1 MNARLGL
8 SPAMLVAG
16 LVPRLLLALLAVPLT
31 HDIWFVPFL
40 TKAGIA
46 IDPWTN
52 FLSTGGDPA
61 AFPYGILF
69 VAAYQPATWLGG
81 VLGGVYG
88 AHLGLTLA
96 VLFWELVLVAAI
108 AAVGGNERSE
118 AAAKIY
124 WLSPIP
130 IYVGY
135 WHGQLDV
142 FPTALM
148 ILGFAAVQVQSW
160 RRAGMLL
167 GAAAA
172 AKLSM
177 AVSLPFVMLY
187 LLGRRRLHAFVPRF
201 VIYLAATMLLLAV
214 PFAFFHGYREMV
226 LGTPEMLNIFAAKVA
241 ITEEL
246 DAYLLPLAFLGLF
259 YWAWR
264 IRRLNFEM
272 LWTLVGLAF
281 LALFLFTTAAPGWMM
296 WLMPFMAMHVADRGF
311 MHRVVYWVFAA
322 AYIAM
327 QLTQASG
334 AHLISGP
341 DLTAPLAQM
350 SPLFRGRTLPILE
363 TLLLSAGLAMGL
375 QMGFSGILY
384 QSFHLAS
391 RRPFAIG
398 VAGDSGTGKDTL
410 MDALQDL
417 FGRHASSRLSGD
429 DYHLWDR
436 QNPMWQAVTHLHPK
450 GNDVDVFNRNV
461 LALVDGQSAV
471 SRHYDHSS
479 GRSGLVDLI
488 PSREIVLVSGLHAL
502 WSPTI
507 ADRFHVRVFMDMDE
521 DLRRFLKLRRDVTV
535 RGYPPEKVLTAIERR
550 QSDRER
556 FILPQA
562 EHADIVFR
570 LEPRHASA
578 IADIRR
584 PIDTGLLRLIVIFR
598 RGKNF
603 DEPTRLLMALCGV
616 YVTESPLDDGRLQL
630 LIEGE
635 PTADDVAALARRLV
649 PGMADFIAVEP
660 KWHAAMTGI
669 MQLIILHELDSVRRK
684 RASRS

>member
-1 MNARLGL
+1 MKARLRL
-8 SPAMLVAG
+8 KPATFMAG
-16 LVPRLLLALLAVPLT
+16 LLPRLILALLAIPLT

-46 IDPWTN
+46 IDPWTS
-52 FLSTGGDPA
+52 FLSAGGDPA
-61 AFPYGILF
+61 AFPYGFLF
-69 VAAYQPATWLGG
+69 VVAYQPAAWLGG
-81 VLGGVYG
+81 LIGGSYG
-88 AHLGLTLA
+88 AHLGLAIA
-96 VLFWELVLVAAI
+96 VLIWELLLVAAI
-108 AAVGGNERSE
+108 AAIGGDDRGE
-118 AAAKIY
+118 AAAKVY

-148 ILGFAAVQVQSW
+148 ILGFAAVQVQSS
-160 RRAGMLL
+160 RRSGMLL
-167 GAAAA
+167 GGAAA

-201 VIYLAATMLLLAV
+201 VVHLVATLLLLAA
-214 PFAFFHGYREMV
+214 PFTLFHGYREMV

-281 LALFLFTTAAPGWMM
+281 LALFLFTTAAPGWIM
-296 WLMPFMAMHVADRGF
+296 WLMPFIAIHVADRGF
-311 MHRVVYWVFAA
+311 MHRIVYWAFAA
-322 AYIAM
+322 AYLAM
-327 QLTQASG
+327 QLTQATG
-334 AHLISGP
+334 AHLVVGP
-341 DLTAPLAQM
+341 DLSAPLAEM
-350 SPLFRGRTLPILE
+350 SPIFRGRTLPILE
-363 TLLLSAGLAMGL
+363 TLLLSSGLAMGL
-375 QMGFSGILY
+375 QMAFSGILY
-384 QSFHLAS
+384 HPFHLAS

-461 LALVDGQSAV
+461 LALVDGQGAV
-471 SRHYDHSS
+471 SRHYDHGS
-479 GRSGLVDLI
+479 GRSGLVDRI
-488 PSREIVLVSGLHAL
+488 PSREVVLVSGLHAL
-502 WSPTI
+502 WSPVI
-507 ADRFHVRVFMDMDE
+507 AERFHVRLFMDMDE

-535 RGYPPEKVLTAIERR
+535 RGYPPEKVLMAIERR
-550 QSDRER
+550 QPDRER

-584 PIDTGLLRLIVIFR
+584 PIETGLLRLIVIFR

-603 DEPTRLLMALCGV
+603 DEPTRLMMALCGV
-616 YVTESPLDDGRLQL
+616 YVTERPLQDGRLEV

-635 PTADDVAALARRLV
+635 PTADDIAALARRLV
-649 PGMADFIAVEP
+649 PSMAEFVAVEP
-660 KWHAAMTGI
+660 KWHPAMTGI
-669 MQLIILHELDSVRRK
+669 MQLIILHELDNVRRK
-684 RASRS
+684 RTSRS

>member
-1 MNARLGL
+1 MKSRLGL
-8 SPAMLVAG
+8 GSPTLVAG
-16 LVPRLLLALLAVPLT
+16 LVPRLVLALLAIPRT
-31 HDIWFVPFL
+31 HEIWFVPFL
-40 TKAGIA
+40 RSKAA
-46 IDPWTN
+46 IDPWTS
-52 FLSTGGDPA
+52 FLSAGGDPA
-61 AFPYGILF
+61 AFPYGFLF
-69 VAAYQPATWLGG
+69 LVAYQPTTWFGGTLGG
-81 VLGGVYG
+81 NYG
-88 AHLGLTLA
+88 AHVGLTLS
-96 VLFWELVLVAAI
+96 VLLWELMLVGAI
-108 AAVGGNERSE
+108 AAIGGDRRGD
-118 AAAKIY
+118 AAAKMY

-148 ILGFAAVQVQSW
+148 VLGFAAAQIQAW
-160 RRAGMLL
+160 RRSGMLL
-167 GAAAA
+167 GAATA

-187 LLGRRRLHAFVPRF
+187 LLGRRRLQIFGPRF
-201 VIYLAATMLLLAV
+201 AICLATAIFLFAA
-214 PFAFFHGYREMV
+214 PFTLFPGYREMV
-226 LGTPEMLNIFAAKVA
+226 LGTPEMQNIFAAKAA
-241 ITEEL
+241 ITEKLEI
-246 DAYLLPLAFLGLF
+246 YLLPLAFLGLF

-281 LALFLFTTAAPGWMM
+281 LALLLFTTAAPGWIM
-296 WLMPFMAMHVADRGF
+296 WLMPFIAMHVADRGF
-311 MHRVVYWVFAA
+311 MHRVVYWAFAA
-322 AYIAM
+322 AFIAI
-327 QLTQASG
+327 QLTQATG
-334 AHLISGP
+334 AHLVVGP
-341 DLTAPLAQM
+341 DLSAPLAGM
-350 SPLFRGRTLPILE
+350 SPLFRGRALPILE

-375 QMGFSGILY
+375 QMAFSGILY
-384 QSFHLAS
+384 QPFYLAS
-391 RRPFAIG
+391 RSPFAIG

-450 GNDVDVFNRNV
+450 GNEVDVFNQNV
-461 LALVDGQSAV
+461 LALVDGHGAA

-479 GRSGLVDLI
+479 GRAGLVDNI

-502 WSPTI
+502 WSPII
-507 ADRFHVRVFMDMDE
+507 ADRFHVRVFMHMDE
-521 DLRRFLKLRRDVTV
+521 DLRRFLKLRRDVAV

-562 EHADIVFR
+562 DNADVIFR

-578 IADIRR
+578 ISDIRR
-584 PIDTGLLRLIVIFR
+584 PIDTALLRLIVIFR

-603 DEPTRLLMALCGV
+603 DEATRLMMALCGV
-616 YVTESPLDDGRLQL
+616 YVTESSLGDGRLQV

-635 PTADDVAALARRLV
+635 PTADDIAALARRLV
-649 PGMADFIAVEP
+649 PGMADFLAVEP
-660 KWHAAMTGI
+660 KWHPAMTGI

-684 RASRS
+684 RAFVS

>member
-1 MNARLGL
+1 VKLRLRL
-8 SPAMLVAG
+8 SPPTLVAG
-16 LVPRLLLALLAVPLT
+16 LVPRLILAVLAVPLIQS
-31 HDIWFVPFL
+31 IWFLPFL
-40 TKAGIA
+40 RSKAG
-46 IDPWTN
+46 IDPWTS
-52 FLSTGGDPA
+52 FLSAGGDPA
-61 AFPYGILF
+61 AFPYGTLF
-69 VAAYQPATWLGG
+69 VAAYKPATLLGSMF
-81 VLGGVYG
+81 GGEYG

-96 VLFWELVLVAAI
+96 ILLWELLLVAAI
-108 AAVGGNERSE
+108 AAIGGDQRGE

-148 ILGFAAVQVQSW
+148 ILGLAAAQIHAW
-160 RRAGMLL
+160 RRSGMLL

-187 LLGRRRLHAFVPRF
+187 LLGRRRLHAFGPRF
-201 VIYLAATMLLLAV
+201 LICLGAAMLLLAA
-214 PFAFFHGYREMV
+214 PFALFPGYREMV
-226 LGTPEMLNIFAAKVA
+226 LGTPEIQNIFAAKMA
-241 ITEEL
+241 ITPEL
-246 DAYLLPLAFLGLF
+246 EVYLLPLAFLGLF

-281 LALFLFTTAAPGWMM
+281 LALFLFTTAAPGWIM
-296 WLMPFMAMHVADRGF
+296 WLIPFIAVHVANGGLMR
-311 MHRVVYWVFAA
+311 RVVYWAFAGA
-322 AYIAM
+322 FITM
-327 QLTQASG
+327 QLTQATG
-334 AHLISGP
+334 AHLVIGP
-341 DLTAPLAQM
+341 DLSAPLADI
-350 SPLFRGRTLPILE
+350 SPLFRGRTLPVLE

-375 QMGFSGILY
+375 QMAFSGVLY
-384 QSFHLAS
+384 QPFHLAS
-391 RRPFAIG
+391 RSPFAIG
-398 VAGDSGTGKDTL
+398 VAGDSGSGKDTL
-410 MDALQDL
+410 IDSLQDL
-417 FGRHASSRLSGD
+417 FGRRASSRLSGD

-461 LALVDGQSAV
+461 LTLVEGQGAA

-479 GRSGLVDLI
+479 GRAGLTDHI

-507 ADRFHVRVFMDMDE
+507 AERFDVRVFMDMDE
-521 DLRRFLKLRRDVTV
+521 DLRRFLKLRRDVAV
-535 RGYPPEKVLTAIERR
+535 RGYPPEKVLTAIEQR

-562 EHADIVFR
+562 DNADVIFR
-570 LEPRHASA
+570 LEPRHPSA

-584 PIDTGLLRLIVIFR
+584 PIDAALLRLIVIFR

-616 YVTESPLDDGRLQL
+616 YVTETSMHGGRLQV

-635 PTADDVAALARRLV
+635 PTADDIAALARRLV
-649 PGMADFIAVEP
+649 PGMTDFMAVRP
-660 KWHAAMTGI
+660 KWHPGMTGI
-669 MQLIILHELDSVRRK
+669 MQLIILHELDNVRRK
-684 RASRS
+684 RAFRP